1 MKKLS
6 WILTAI
12 AAAGVAGAASKRLR
26 GGPMAPEGSWKDVS
40 PKPSTNGSNPV

>member
-26 GGPMAPEGSWKDVS
+26 GPMAPEGSWKDVS